1 MSLLIDILEVPS
13 APLLEAFLERIPM
26 ISRILILSP
35 HGYFAQS
42 GVLGR
47 PDTGGQVVYILDQ
60 VRALEHEMR
69 ERLREQGVD
78 VEPQILVLTR
88 LIPDATDTTCA
99 EPGEA
104 IHDCQQAA
112 IVRVPFRRAD
122 GSVVREWVSRFEIW
136 PYLETFALEVE
147 REALARFGG
156 SPDLIV
162 GNYSDGN
169 LVASLLSQ
177 RLGVTQCNIAHALEQ
192 TKYLHS
198 ALYWRENDAQ
208 YHFATQYTADL
219 IAMNSADFIV
229 TSTFQEIAGTAE
241 TVGQY
246 ESYGA
251 FTLPGLY
258 RVVSGIDPFDPAR
271 GALEEGEALRSLF
284 AEIRRAV
291 RAAGCKRAIL
301 VGHNAFF
308 DHGFVF
314 AAANR
319 QGIKRN
325 PFHPFSTFDTVTLA
339 GMAYGQTV
347 LAKACTMAGIEF
359 STRKAH
365 RAGYD
370 CEKTAELF
378 CTILNDWQRAV
389 GWPPAGEGRLGE

>member
-1 MSLLIDILEVPS
+1 MSDNRRDW
-13 APLLEAFLERIPM
+13 LLEAEETQIEGSPM
-26 ISRILILSP
+26 AQRFR
-35 HGYFAQS
+35 GYLPV
-42 GVLGR
+42 VL
-47 PDTGGQVVYILDQ
+47 DAETGGFDA
-60 VRALEHEMR
+60 RNDALLE
-69 ERLREQGVD
+69 
-78 VEPQILVLTR
+78 
-88 LIPDATDTTCA
+88 
-99 EPGEA
+99 
-104 IHDCQQAA
+104 AA
-112 IVRVPFRRAD
+112 ITLLEMDDAGKLSRGRTISHAILPFD
-122 GSVVREWVSRFEIW
+122 GANIEQ
-136 PYLETFALEVE
+136 
-147 REALARFGG
+147 
-156 SPDLIV
+156 
-162 GNYSDGN
+162 
-169 LVASLLSQ
+169 ASL
-177 RLGVTQCNIAHALEQ
+177 
-192 TKYLHS
+192 
-198 ALYWRENDAQ
+198 
-208 YHFATQYTADL
+208 
-219 IAMNSADFIV
+219 DF
-229 TSTFQEIAGTAE
+229 T
-241 TVGQY
+241 
-246 ESYGA
+246 
-251 FTLPGLY
+251 
-258 RVVSGIDPFDPAR
+258 GIDPFDPAR

-347 LAKACTMAGIEF
+347 LAKACAMAGIEF

>member
-1 MSLLIDILEVPS
+1 MSDNRRDW
-13 APLLEAFLERIPM
+13 LLEAEETQIEGSPM
-26 ISRILILSP
+26 AQRFR
-35 HGYFAQS
+35 GYLPV
-42 GVLGR
+42 VL
-47 PDTGGQVVYILDQ
+47 DAETGGFDA
-60 VRALEHEMR
+60 RNDALLE
-69 ERLREQGVD
+69 
-78 VEPQILVLTR
+78 
-88 LIPDATDTTCA
+88 
-99 EPGEA
+99 
-104 IHDCQQAA
+104 AA
-112 IVRVPFRRAD
+112 ITLLEMDDAGKLSRGRTISHAILPFD
-122 GSVVREWVSRFEIW
+122 GANIEQ
-136 PYLETFALEVE
+136 
-147 REALARFGG
+147 
-156 SPDLIV
+156 
-162 GNYSDGN
+162 
-169 LVASLLSQ
+169 ASL
-177 RLGVTQCNIAHALEQ
+177 
-192 TKYLHS
+192 
-198 ALYWRENDAQ
+198 
-208 YHFATQYTADL
+208 
-219 IAMNSADFIV
+219 DF
-229 TSTFQEIAGTAE
+229 T
-241 TVGQY
+241 
-246 ESYGA
+246 
-251 FTLPGLY
+251 
-258 RVVSGIDPFDPAR
+258 GIDPFDPAR

-347 LAKACTMAGIEF
+347 LAKACEMAGIEF